1 MRVVPSICTF
11 CGVGCGIGLRVE
23 DGRVIGVE
31 PQPGHPVSQGQL
43 CSKGWATSFA
53 IDPYNRLT
61 QPMIKEHGH
70 FRPASWDEALGRV
83 AEEFRAALDELGPG
97 GVGVISCARATNED
111 NYAAQKFARAVLKTH
126 NIDHCARICHS
137 PSVAGLARTLGS
149 GAMSNSIADIDLAD
163 LILVIG
169 ADVTENHAMIGARM
183 LRAQARGATL
193 VVVDPRKTRLARLAD
208 IHLQLRLGS
217 NIALLNGLLQIILA
231 NGWEN
236 HDFLA
241 ERCENIEPLR
251 RHLAAVT
258 VEQTSAQTGIAA
270 ADLEQVAYLF
280 SHAKTAFTA
289 YGMGITQFQ
298 SGTNNVIA
306 VSNLVLA
313 CGQIGRP
320 GTGINP
326 LRGQNNVQGACDMG
340 CLPNVYPGYQ
350 AVSDAAIRAKF
361 AAAWGCPQTEQAGL
375 TSLGMTQA
383 ALAGELRAMMIMGE
397 EPVLTDPD
405 QNHVASAL
413 AALDFLV
420 VVELTLTETAKLA
433 DVVLPAAAF
442 AEKQGT
448 FTNCE
453 RRVQRIRPAIAP
465 PGTARGDWQILAELA
480 TRLGYPG
487 MAWADTQAVF
497 DEMAGLTPSFAAMS
511 YADLDRHH
519 GLQWPCNAGNP
530 LGSPVLHEQGFPI
543 GRARLLPVSQ
553 VEPDECPDAEY
564 PFAFTTHRLHFH
576 YGGGS
581 MTRKSPLLERE
592 TPAALLFMHPEDGV
606 ALGLRDQQAVRV
618 RSRRGH
624 LETRVH
630 LTDDVPRGTLAMP
643 YHFREAPCN
652 RLTSG
657 AQDPVSKMPELK
669 ACAVAVEPLAVG
681 AVPQAQAG
689 AWREDDHASL

>member
-11 CGVGCGIGLRVE
+11 CGVGCGLGLRVE

-43 CSKGWATSFA
+43 CAKGWATSFA
-53 IDPYNRLT
+53 VDPHQRLT

-83 AEEFRAALDELGPG
+83 AEEFRAVLDEQGPAA
-97 GVGVISCARATNED
+97 VGVISCARASNED

-149 GAMSNSIADIDLAD
+149 GAMTNSIADIDQAD

-208 IHLQLRLGS
+208 IHLQIRLGS
-217 NIALLNGLLQIILA
+217 NIALLNGLLQIILD

-236 HDFLA
+236 RDFIA
-241 ERCENIEPLR
+241 ARCEDIQPLR
-251 RHLAAVT
+251 QHLAGLTPEQSSAATGVAV
-258 VEQTSAQTGIAA
+258 
-270 ADLEQVAYLF
+270 ADLQRLAFLY
-280 SHAKTAFTA
+280 SHAKAAFTA

-306 VSNLVLA
+306 VSNLALV

-350 AVSDAAIRAKF
+350 EVADPAVQAKF
-361 AAAWGCPQTEQAGL
+361 AAAWATELAQAPGL
-375 TSLGMTQA
+375 TSQGMLKA
-383 ALAGELRAMMIMGE
+383 AQHGELRALMIMGE
-397 EPVLTDPD
+397 DPLLTDPN
-405 QNHVASAL
+405 QNQVARAL

-420 VVELTLTETAKLA
+420 VVELSLTETGKCA
-433 DVVLPAAAF
+433 DVLLPAAAF
-442 AEKQGT
+442 AEKHGT

-453 RRVQRIRPAIAP
+453 RRVQRIRQAIAA
-465 PGTARGDWQILAELA
+465 PGLARGDWQILAELA
-480 TRLGYPG
+480 QLMGYPG
-487 MAWADTQAVF
+487 MAWADSEALFV
-497 DEMAGLTPSFAAMS
+497 EMAGLTPIYSAMS
-511 YADLDRHH
+511 YPALDVHH
-519 GLQWPCNAGNP
+519 GLQWPCDAAHPQGTAI
-530 LGSPVLHEQGFPI
+530 LHEQRFPR
-543 GRARLLPVSQ
+543 GRGRLLPVTQ
-553 VEPDECPDAEY
+553 VAPDECPDAEF

-576 YGGGS
+576 YGSGS

-592 TPAALLFMHPEDGV
+592 TPAGLLIMHPADGV
-606 ALGLRDQQAVRV
+606 KLGLHNHQGVRV
-618 RSRRGH
+618 SSRRGY
-624 LETRVH
+624 LETRVQ
-630 LTDDVPRGTLAMP
+630 LSDDVPAGTLAMP
-643 YHFREAPCN
+643 YHFHEAPCN
-652 RLTSG
+652 RLTND
-657 AQDPVSKMPELK
+657 AEDPTSKMPELK
-669 ACAVAVEPLAVG
+669 ACAVRVEPLPTG
-681 AVPQAQAG
+681 QAPSVQAG
-689 AWREDDHASL
+689 SHEVQHASL

>member
-1 MRVVPSICTF
+1 MRVTPSICTF

-23 DGRVIGVE
+23 EGWVIGVE

-43 CSKGWATSFA
+43 CAKGWSSSFA
-53 IDPYNRLT
+53 VDPGNRLT
-61 QPMIKEHGH
+61 TPLIKEHGR
-70 FRPASWDEALGRV
+70 FRPASWDEALQRV
-83 AEEFRAALDELGPG
+83 ADEFGAALQALGPQ

-111 NYAAQKFARAVLKTH
+111 NYAAQKFARAVLGTH
-126 NIDHCARICHS
+126 NVDHCARICHS

-149 GAMSNSIADIDLAD
+149 GAMSNSIADIDLAEV
-163 LILVIG
+163 ILVIG

-183 LRAQARGATL
+183 LRAQARGAKL
-193 VVVDPRKTRLARLAD
+193 IVVDPRKTRLARLAD
-208 IHLQLRLGS
+208 LHLQLRLGS

-236 HDFLA
+236 RAFLA
-241 ERCENIEPLR
+241 ARCEDIEPLR
-251 RHLAAVT
+251 RHLAGVT

-270 ADLEQVAYLF
+270 ADLERVAYLF

-350 AVSDAAIRAKF
+350 AVSDPAVRAKF
-361 AAAWGCPQTEQAGL
+361 AAAWGRPQSDQSGL
-375 TSLGMTQA
+375 TSLGMTKA
-383 ALAGELRAMMIMGE
+383 ALAGELRALMIMGE

-420 VVELTLTETAKLA
+420 VVELTLTETARMA
-433 DVVLPAAAF
+433 DVVLPAVAF
-442 AEKQGT
+442 SEKHGT

-480 TRLGYPG
+480 TRLGCRG
-487 MAWADTQAVF
+487 LDWADAEAVF
-497 DEMAGLTPSFAAMS
+497 DEMAQLTPSFSAMT
-511 YADLDRHH
+511 YAGLDLHQ
-519 GLQWPCNAGNP
+519 GLQWPCNAANP
-530 LGSPVLHEQGFPI
+530 QGSPVLHVEAFPI

-553 VEPDECPDAEY
+553 VEPDELPDAEY

-592 TPAALLFMHPEDGV
+592 TPAALLFMHPEDGI
-606 ALGLRDQQAVRV
+606 ALGLRDQQAVGV
-618 RSRRGH
+618 RSRRGY

-652 RLTSG
+652 RLTNG

-669 ACAVAVEPLAVG
+669 ACAVAVVPLAVG
-681 AVPQAQAG
+681 VAPRAQAG
-689 AWREDDHASL
+689 AWQESAHASL

>member
-11 CGVGCGIGLRVE
+11 CGVGCGLGLRVE

-53 IDPYNRLT
+53 IDPHNRLT
-61 QPMIKEHGH
+61 QPMIKEHGR

-83 AEEFRAALDELGPG
+83 AEEFRAALDEQGPG
-97 GVGVISCARATNED
+97 GVGVISCARASNED

-149 GAMSNSIADIDLAD
+149 GAMTNSIADIDVAD

-208 IHLQLRLGS
+208 IHLQVRLGS
-217 NIALLNGLLQIILA
+217 NIALLNGLLQIILD

-236 HDFLA
+236 RAFLEA
-241 ERCENIEPLR
+241 RCEDIQPLR
-251 RHLAAVT
+251 RHLAGLT
-258 VEQTSAQTGIAA
+258 PEQTSVATGVAV
-270 ADLEQVAYLF
+270 ADLQRLAYLY
-280 SHAKTAFTA
+280 SHAKAAFSA

-306 VSNLVLA
+306 VSNLALV

-350 AVSDAAIRAKF
+350 EVADPAVQTKF
-361 AAAWGCPQTEQAGL
+361 AAAWATDLAQAPGL
-375 TSLGMTQA
+375 TSQGMLKA
-383 ALAGELRAMMIMGE
+383 AQAGELRALLIMGE
-397 EPVLTDPD
+397 DPLLTDPD
-405 QNHVASAL
+405 QNQVARAF

-420 VVELTLTETAKLA
+420 VIELSLTETAKCA
-433 DVVLPAAAF
+433 DVLLPAAAF
-442 AEKQGT
+442 AEKDGT

-453 RRVQRIRPAIAP
+453 RRVQRIRQAIAA
-465 PGTARGDWQILAELA
+465 PGLARCDWQILAELA
-480 TRLGYPG
+480 LRMGYPG
-487 MAWADTQAVF
+487 MAWADAEEVF
-497 DEMAGLTPSFAAMS
+497 AEMTALTPIYSAIGYPA
-511 YADLDRHH
+511 LDAQH
-519 GLQWPCNAGNP
+519 GLQWPCDAAHPQGTAI
-530 LGSPVLHEQGFPI
+530 LHEQSFPL
-543 GRARLLPVSQ
+543 GRGRLLPVTQ
-553 VEPDECPDAEY
+553 VAPDECPDAEY

-592 TPAALLFMHPEDGV
+592 TPAGLLFMHPADAV
-606 ALGLRDQQAVRV
+606 TLGLHNHQGVRV
-618 RSRRGH
+618 SSRRGY
-624 LETRVH
+624 LETRVQ
-630 LTDDVPRGTLAMP
+630 LTDDVPSGTLAMP
-643 YHFREAPCN
+643 YHFHEAPCN
-652 RLTSG
+652 RLTND
-657 AQDPVSKMPELK
+657 AQDPISKMPELK
-669 ACAVAVEPLAVG
+669 ACAVRVAPLPPG
-681 AVPQAQAG
+681 QAPSVQAG
-689 AWREDDHASL
+689 SHEVEHASL